1 MTEGIGFRNFE
12 VICRDR
18 SLRGELAS
26 LRRQRLRL
34 ARLRR
39 SRISVNKKTG
49 RKFKNPRPRNIPE
62 NRSVPRSR
70 GGGGSRTRVQTRN
83 PRAFYTLSR
92 RLILLPRHGMRQP
105 NRGPSFLIFARR
117 TKRPTDYPQMNDTPY
132 EEPLK
137 SGTSLRD
144 TRRKTAWGRAIK
156 PIFLE
161 N

>member
-1 MTEGIGFRNFE
+1 MQAAHSSGSKKSSRRRFMTEGIGFRNFE

-70 GGGGSRTRVQTRN
+70 GGGGSRTRVQTGN
-83 PRAFYTLSR
+83 PKAFYTLSR
-92 RLILLPRHGMRQP
+92 RFVLLPGSGRRRP
-105 NRGPSFLIFARR
+105 NPGPSSLSFAH
-117 TKRPTDYPQMNDTPY
+117 RP
-132 EEPLK
+132 ER
-137 SGTSLRD
+137 SGALS
-144 TRRKTAWGRAIK
+144 
-156 PIFLE
+156 P